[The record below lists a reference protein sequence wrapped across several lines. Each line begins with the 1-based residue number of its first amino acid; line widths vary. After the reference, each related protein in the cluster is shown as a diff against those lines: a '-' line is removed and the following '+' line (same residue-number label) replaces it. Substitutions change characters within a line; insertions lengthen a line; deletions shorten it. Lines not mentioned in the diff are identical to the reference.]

1 LTRRDDMNPQDSF
14 RQLFGAPRA
23 LIGMLHVGALPG
35 TPAAHHAIEK
45 IVRDALAEA
54 RVYRDAGFTALMIE
68 NMHDR
73 PYARPPA
80 GPEIVAAMTA
90 IGRELKREIAL
101 PLGVQVLA
109 GANREAIAV
118 AHACGAEFVRVE
130 GFVFAHVADEGF
142 TDACAGELLRYR
154 RAIGAERVRVFADVK
169 KKHGAHAITADVSLA
184 ETARA
189 AEFFLADGVVVTGS
203 ATGEPASPAEVAAVA
218 KAVRTPVLVGSGLS
232 ADNFARYADAH
243 GFIVGSSVKRGGLW
257 SNALD
262 PAAVAA
268 VATAFGALGVRDP
281 A

>member
-1 LTRRDDMNPQDSF
+1 MNAIDSF

-23 LIGMLHVGALPG
+23 LIGMIHVGALPG
-35 TPAAHHAIEK
+35 SPGAHHAVEK
-45 IVRDALAEA
+45 LAQEAVAEA

-73 PYARPPA
+73 PYTRSP
-80 GPEIVAAMTA
+80 GPEVVAAMTA
-90 IGRELKREIAL
+90 IGREVKREAAL

-109 GANREAIAV
+109 SANCEAVAV

-169 KKHGAHAITADVSLA
+169 KKHSAHALTADVTLA
-184 ETARA
+184 ETAKA
-189 AEFFLADGVVVTGS
+189 AEFFLADGVVVTGTS
-203 ATGEPASPAEVAAVA
+203 TGLPASPPDVDAVA
-218 KAVRTPVLVGSGLS
+218 EAVGVPVLVGSGL
-232 ADNFARYADAH
+232 APGNLARYAKAH
-243 GFIVGSSVKRGGLW
+243 GFIVGSSVKQGGVW
-257 SNALD
+257 SNPLD
-262 PAAVAA
+262 RDAVAA
-268 VATAFGALGVRDP
+268 VAKAFAALGAP